1 MKWLGGSATTCIL
14 PRDAVPPSSRGV
26 RPLEGTV
33 VGSVK
38 LEDRETRL
46 RSDQP
51 SVQQFGKIL
60 DDFIENGLGTLEER
74 QQALIDRLLE
84 MDASYAEFLS
94 KRN

>member
-1 MKWLGGSATTCIL
+1 M
-14 PRDAVPPSSRGV
+14 
-26 RPLEGTV
+26 LEGTV

-46 RSDQP
+46 KRVLERFGDVPASDQP

-60 DDFIENGLGTLEER
+60 DAFIENGPGTLEER